1 MITLS
6 VLTSTN
12 VDDMSRN
19 RDYIDLINTQRW
31 RKVRAAVLEDH
42 PWCEDCEAQGKV
54 ALATEVHHIV
64 PLESIKDYGRMQRMA
79 YDRDNLVALCAACH
93 KGRHVAL
100 KSNSKEEKRK
110 RDMKAVEDFAHR
122 WYGETPGVVFS
133 EGEGVR

>member
-1 MITLS
+1 
-6 VLTSTN
+6 
-12 VDDMSRN
+12 MSRN

-54 ALATEVHHIV
+54 ALATEVHH
-64 PLESIKDYGRMQRMA
+64 MA